1 MLKKNSHQGNTR
13 IIDYK
18 QVRASRVFQ
27 RTVEKES
34 ESWIKVGQ
42 ATNIDDT
49 KEMFTS
55 FFFALTYFKH
65 TGHFTMEKQF
75 KQAVKAHVCPGDD
88 TLIALP
94 WTHFC
99 DK

>member
-1 MLKKNSHQGNTR
+1 M
-13 IIDYK
+13 
-18 QVRASRVFQ
+18 
-27 RTVEKES
+27 
-34 ESWIKVGQ
+34 SWIEGGQ

-55 FFFALTYFKH
+55 FLFALTYFKH
-65 TGHFTMEKQF
+65 TGHFTTEKQF
-75 KQAVKAHVCPGDD
+75 KQAVKAHVCPGDN

-94 WTHFC
+94 CTDFC